1 MRLALFVGS
10 IIVSAALF
18 CYSILAGIGTAV
30 SYKFE
35 VDDPTVE
42 MGIHQLPYS
51 EQARAWKALELRK
64 TELEWQSVLFTV
76 LAITS
81 VLIIL
86 LLIVYR
92 KKLLG
97 KQLKY

>member
-1 MRLALFVGS
+1 MRLTLFILSMLLS
-10 IIVSAALF
+10 IGLF
-18 CYSILAGIGTAV
+18 CYSVLAGIGTAV

-42 MGIHQLPYS
+42 MAIQELPYT
-51 EQARAWKALELRK
+51 EQCKAWKALESRK

-76 LAITS
+76 LAVTS

-92 KKLLG
+92 KNLLG
-97 KQLKY
+97 RLLKH